1 MTTNRT
7 WSLNMTENSKP
18 EDAEFSPMQNLY
30 VALEPLET
38 EARSRVVGYVVARL
52 GINLRASALRSNDE
66 KEPPSIAAEV
76 NRGDDTKRS
85 YASLAELFDSTQP
98 TSNADKALVAGY
110 WLQVCQGA
118 ETFDGQSANKELKHL
133 GHGLANITNA
143 VDSLK
148 GQKPALALQLKKS
161 GTTQQARKVYKI
173 TAAGL
178 KAVEDMISE

>member
-1 MTTNRT
+1 MTG
-7 WSLNMTENSKP
+7 NSKA
-18 EDAEFSPMQNLY
+18 EDAEFSAMQNLF

-38 EARSRVVGYVVARL
+38 EARSRVLGYVVARL
-52 GINLRASALRSNDE
+52 GINLRAGGTRSNGD
-66 KEPPSIAAEV
+66 KDSSSIAAEV
-76 NRGDDTKRS
+76 NRGDVSPRD
-85 YASLAELFDSTQP
+85 YASLAELFDATQP
-98 TSNADKALVAGY
+98 KSNADKALVAGY

-133 GHGLANITNA
+133 GHGLTNITNA

-173 TAAGL
+173 TAAGV